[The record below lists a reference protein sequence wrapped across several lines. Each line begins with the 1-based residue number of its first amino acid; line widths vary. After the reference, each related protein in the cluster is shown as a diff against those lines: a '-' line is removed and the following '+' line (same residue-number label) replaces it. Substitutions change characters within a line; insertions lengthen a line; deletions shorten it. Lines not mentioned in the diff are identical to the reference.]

1 MAGFDVETITAA
13 GASLIAAATAQN
25 KLIIDG
31 CDARTTVLTKEQAVQ
46 VSSRP
51 SGLGVTTNTIALG
64 GSTDNH
70 VYAYAEFIRG
80 QSAGGNFKTFYLF
93 GHSESDPS
101 VVRVIAVSSASTP
114 IHLPTSTDVLN
125 RSEIQFELT
134 FSATDEVVEVASTS
148 MFATRGEVA
157 ILRER
162 TVTTHAEGEPTTGEN
177 QVIYGTKQFQDY
189 VDFGGVMKIR
199 GQMGSTASDPN
210 VVAFTSLDENGAPTT
225 VGNQLYFAETDSG
238 GNRVQASSWMLSS
251 VNFPFGGV
259 SMVSTSYDART
270 TPHQFEVQLYAGGG
284 IGGTYS
290 TVTLNQTTLTIRA
303 NTVSKGIVPDANNA
317 YDLGS
322 IDNNNSANDKRFK
335 NLYLSGSAEANIVA
349 ANALYCTILYNNS
362 QDGSIKVYGDLLPTS
377 DDDYNLGSWDFS
389 EFEGYRWNNLYL
401 NGNAYVFSNLYL
413 GGNEY
418 QMHLNSANEIEV
430 NTDFIVNGKIYSD
443 LNMQVGGGYLY
454 FDDGTY
460 YIGLNSNNEICANT
474 SIVPYASN
482 GYSLGKSGKQFKDLY
497 VTNVRT
503 NSIRGLGLSA
513 VVEAYNDIVPSGT
526 VNLGS
531 ADSKFYDIYATNLYG
546 CLPSVSGTTEPEVG
560 AILLVGITVSG
571 AVIVN
576 AGTIAKV
583 GYPLL
588 AGGNN
593 VTAIGTCSWDSDNG
607 IFTGLA
613 AFSNS
618 VGKYKLLSGVT
629 KTSNATNCYALVMR
643 IE

>member
-31 CDARTTVLTKEQAVQ
+31 CDARTTVLTKEQAVR

-80 QSAGGNFKTFYLF
+80 QIAGGNFNTFYLF

-101 VVRVIAVSSASTP
+101 VVRVIAVSSAATP

-177 QVIYGTKQFQDY
+177 QVIYGTKQFNDY
-189 VDFGGVMKIR
+189 VDFGGVMKVK
-199 GQMGSTASDPN
+199 GLKASSASDPS
-210 VVAFTSLDENGAPTT
+210 VVAFTSLDENGAPST
-225 VGNQLYFAETDSG
+225 VGNQLYFAETESG
-238 GNRVQASSWMLSS
+238 GNRVQATSWMLSS

-270 TPHQFEVQLYAGGG
+270 TPYQFEVQLYAGGG

-303 NTVSKGIVPDANNA
+303 NTVSKGIVPDTNNA

-322 IDNNNSANDKRFK
+322 IDTNNSANDKRFK
-335 NLYLSGSAEANIVA
+335 NLYLSGSVEANIVA

-362 QDGSIKVYGDLLPTS
+362 QDVAIKVYGDLLPY
-377 DDDYNLGSWDFS
+377 DDDTYNLGSWDFT
-389 EFEGYRWNNLYL
+389 EVEGNRWNNLYL

-418 QMHLNSANEIEV
+418 RINLNSGNEIEV
-430 NTDFIVNGKIYSD
+430 NTDFSVNGKIYSD
-443 LNMQVGGGYLY
+443 LNMQIGGGTLY

-460 YIGLNSNNEICANT
+460 YIGLNSNNEICTNAD
-474 SIVPYASN
+474 IVPN
-482 GYSLGKSGKQFKDLY
+482 GTVCLGLSGVGKSFRSLY
-497 VTNVRT
+497 VTDV
-503 NSIRGLGLSA
+503 
-513 VVEAYNDIVPSGT
+513 
-526 VNLGS
+526 
-531 ADSKFYDIYATNLYG
+531 YATNLYG
-546 CLPSVSGTTEPEVG
+546 MIPTNTGNTVAPAIGSIFLASVGYDTSAVRELHVGDVIDFSSAQNDVTSIRYASIQNTNGVFSYSADGTT
-560 AILLVGITVSG
+560 TFQSG
-571 AVIVN
+571 KFRV
-576 AGTIAKV
+576 
-583 GYPLL
+583 
-588 AGGNN
+588 
-593 VTAIGTCSWDSDNG
+593 
-607 IFTGLA
+607 
-613 AFSNS
+613 
-618 VGKYKLLSGVT
+618 LSGG
-629 KTSNATNCYALVMR
+629 KTTQASIVLYCFLMR

>member
-31 CDARTTVLTKEQAVQ
+31 CDARTAVLTKEQAVQ
-46 VSSRP
+46 VSARP
-51 SGLGVTTNTIALG
+51 SGFGVTTNTIALG
-64 GSTDNH
+64 GSTGNH

-80 QSAGGNFKTFYLF
+80 QSAGGNFNTFYLF

-101 VVRVIAVSSASTP
+101 VVRVIAVSSAATP

-177 QVIYGTKQFQDY
+177 QVIYGTKQFKDY
-189 VDFGGVMKIR
+189 VDFGGIMKIK
-199 GQMGSTASDPN
+199 GQRGSTSSDPN
-210 VVAFTSLDENGAPTT
+210 FVAFTSLDENGSPTT

-238 GNRVQASSWMLSS
+238 GNRVQATTWMLSS

-270 TPHQFEVQLYAGGG
+270 TPYQFEVQLYAGGG

-303 NTVSKGIVPDANNA
+303 NTVSKGIVPDTNNA
-317 YDLGS
+317 YDLGFV
-322 IDNNNSANDKRFK
+322 DTNNSANDKRFK

-349 ANALYCTILYNNS
+349 ANALYCTILYNS
-362 QDGSIKVYGDLLPTS
+362 QDGSIKVYGDLLPAE
-377 DDDYNLGSWDFS
+377 DDTFNLGSWDFT
-389 EFEGYRWNNLYL
+389 EVEGNRWNNLFL

-418 QMHLNSANEIEV
+418 WIRLNSGNEIEV
-430 NTDFIVNGKIYSD
+430 NTDFAVSGKIYSD
-443 LNMQVGGGYLY
+443 LNMQIGGGTLY

-474 SIVPYASN
+474 SIVP
-482 GYSLGKSGKQFKDLY
+482 
-497 VTNVRT
+497 
-503 NSIRGLGLSA
+503 
-513 VVEAYNDIVPSGT
+513 SGT
-526 VNLGS
+526 VNLGAS
-531 ADSKFYDIYATNLYG
+531 GNKFNAVYATNLYG
-546 CLPSVSGTTEPEVG
+546 MIPTNTGNTVAPAIGSIFLGCVVYGTSAARELHVGDVIDFSSAQNDVSSIRYASIQKNDNEFDYSVDGTTVFQSGKYRVVSGGKSVRTN
-560 AILLVGITVSG
+560 
-571 AVIVN
+571 IVL
-576 AGTIAKV
+576 
-583 GYPLL
+583 YCFL
-588 AGGNN
+588 
-593 VTAIGTCSWDSDNG
+593 
-607 IFTGLA
+607 
-613 AFSNS
+613 
-618 VGKYKLLSGVT
+618 
-629 KTSNATNCYALVMR
+629 MR